1 MQQFLSYS
9 IFVYILS
16 YIYNRCDN
24 SYRRVISAFK
34 MLLLLFLHLG
44 LSRLRQGSPRRY
56 RMLSS
61 KSARIE
67 RTTKYHADA
76 MHKVHSILASI
87 IIILRRDSVV
97 CVKYYEIYIA
107 GLARITSLMCI
118 TVVNSLILF
127 SSNLHSCFV
136 FFDSKLRK

>member
-1 MQQFLSYS
+1 
-9 IFVYILS
+9 
-16 YIYNRCDN
+16 
-24 SYRRVISAFK
+24 
-34 MLLLLFLHLG
+34 
-44 LSRLRQGSPRRY
+44 
-56 RMLSS
+56 MLSS

-87 IIILRRDSVV
+87 IILRRDSVV

-107 GLARITSLMCI
+107 GLARITALMCI

-127 SSNLHSCFV
+127 F
-136 FFDSKLRK
+136 K

>member
-1 MQQFLSYS
+1 LQQFLSYS

-34 MLLLLFLHLG
+34 MLLLLLFLHLG

-87 IIILRRDSVV
+87 IILRRDSVV

-127 SSNLHSCFV
+127 L
-136 FFDSKLRK
+136 K

>member
-1 MQQFLSYS
+1 
-9 IFVYILS
+9 
-16 YIYNRCDN
+16 
-24 SYRRVISAFK
+24 
-34 MLLLLFLHLG
+34 
-44 LSRLRQGSPRRY
+44 
-56 RMLSS
+56 MLSS

-97 CVKYYEIYIA
+97 CVKYYEIYMA
-107 GLARITSLMCI
+107 GLASITALMCI

-127 SSNLHSCFV
+127 SSNLYSCFV
-136 FFDSKLRK
+136 FFDSKLSS